1 MQLCLDLYFPTAA
14 VQQNERHRKKET
26 RKNRLSVVGMKSSVH
41 HKEEIRKL
49 CLVKTYI
56 LYAAAQ
62 KGNLQHQIFRNR
74 LRMPIEL
81 FPTAKFITAFCF

>member
-1 MQLCLDLYFPTAA
+1 MKDIG
-14 VQQNERHRKKET
+14 RKET
-26 RKNRLSVVGMKSSVH
+26 RKNRLSVVGMKKSVH

-62 KGNLQHQIFRNR
+62 KENLQHQIFRNR

-81 FPTAKFITAFCF
+81 FPTAKFMTAFCL